1 MINVS
6 FERMA
11 QIVAISAFGKDSR
24 MSQYNLQTNKVMF
37 TFSEYVKSQ
46 IHLNVVSGLY
56 GRSLGDYVKTLQFIR
71 GAAEHREVARQ
82 VLNFFYTDIANFLI
96 NNTADILATVVVD
109 CDFDDPKIKYDLNEE
124 VDNVSTSFK
133 LVQSKEVTIQ
143 DWEYS
148 DIFDIIINVEDFQKK
163 MNSYTLAR
171 LLLHAIDT
179 NTIVESEVSNES

>member
-11 QIVAISAFGKDSR
+11 QIVAISVFGKDSKF
-24 MSQYNLQTNKVMF
+24 SQYNLKTNKVKF

-56 GRSLGDYVKTLQFIR
+56 GRSLGDYVKTLQFIN
-71 GAAEHREVARQ
+71 GAAEHKEVARK
-82 VLNFFYTDIANFLI
+82 VLNFFYTDISNFLI
-96 NNTADILATVVVD
+96 NNTADILATIIID
-109 CDFDDPKIKYDLNEE
+109 CEFDDLKIKYDLEKE
-124 VDNVSTSFK
+124 VADVSTSFD
-133 LVQSKEVTIQ
+133 LVQNKEVAIQ

-148 DIFDIIINVEDFQKK
+148 DIFDIIVNVEDFKKK

-179 NTIVESEVSNES
+179 NAIVESEVSNEG